1 MNFKINSKLSI
12 INAVSISRVA
22 IYAVNAVVTVAV
34 IRQLSALARL
44 RVLDSGIF
52 SAVMRFM
59 DLPQPIARDVLRL
72 GSIGC
77 PRHDHLGECFCTIIN
92 RSIVGIQPQVWL
104 HGRFVIAINSRKIR

>member
-22 IYAVNAVVTVAV
+22 IYAVNAVANVAV
-34 IRQLSALARL
+34 IRRLSALARL

-92 RSIVGIQPQVWL
+92 RSIVGVQPQVWI